1 VLIDWRCFRTTG
13 PAYNHFEASTFVL
26 VRLTCPFSPA
36 VRLTPLLCPGQNPS
50 IDPTMASTPKRHSD
64 AHTVIFASSYLKAKV
79 VAGNEVE
86 VELEMPL
93 AEHDN
98 TEPLSTNILVLSG
111 DTVVVTDVIGDPLAI
126 EPLADEVFLVGEVLL
141 VLVLTTGVE
150 AAVLNGI
157 SVAASLK
164 P

>member
-1 VLIDWRCFRTTG
+1 
-13 PAYNHFEASTFVL
+13 
-26 VRLTCPFSPA
+26 
-36 VRLTPLLCPGQNPS
+36 
-50 IDPTMASTPKRHSD
+50 M
-64 AHTVIFASSYLKAKV
+64 
-79 VAGNEVE
+79 AGNEVE